1 MKFGS
6 SVTRQ
11 LTRPLA
17 LVGLLLVGLSL
28 AAIAQAEIEQRGTLR
43 VKFEGNLT
51 PTSLPRSDEAP
62 VRVSVSAKVTTTNG
76 TTPPPMRQMAI
87 AINKYG
93 RLDTT
98 GLPVCQL
105 EQIQPATTDD
115 ALAGCRRSL
124 IGEGRFTADVPEKG
138 GAFPSDGKI
147 YAFNGELEGHPA
159 ILAHVYG
166 VKPAPASFTMAFV
179 ISESKGTYG
188 TTLKANMPPA
198 KAGSGSITG
207 ISLSLGKNF
216 SAGGERRSLFSG
228 SCPAPKGVK
237 EAGFKF
243 AQASVS
249 FLGGTKITSTLSRSC
264 KAKG

>member
-1 MKFGS
+1 MRLRAS
-6 SVTRQ
+6 ATRD
-11 LTRPLA
+11 LRRPLA
-17 LVGLLLVGLSL
+17 LLTLGLAALSL
-28 AAIAQAEIEQRGTLR
+28 AGIARAELVQRGDLR

-51 PTSLPRSDEAP
+51 PTTLPRAGEAP
-62 VRVSVSAKVTTTNG
+62 VRVTVSAKVTTTDG
-76 TTPPPMRQMAI
+76 ATPPAMRQMSI

-93 RLDTT
+93 RLQTK

-105 EQIQPATTDD
+105 EDIQPATTDD

-124 IGEGRFTADVPEKG
+124 VGEGRFLADVPERG

-147 YAFNGELEGHPA
+147 YAFNGEVEGRPA

-179 ISESKGTYG
+179 ISKSKGTFG
-188 TTLKANMPPA
+188 TTLKANMPAA

-207 ISLSLGKNF
+207 ISLSLGKNY

-228 SCPAPKGVK
+228 SCPAPKGVNR
-237 EAGFKF
+237 AGFKF
-243 AQASVS
+243 ADASAT
-249 FLGGTKITSTLSRSC
+249 FADGRTLRTTLSRSC